1 MIMDDNGGWFQMSL
15 VSSPMVAATWEN
27 AGSANF
33 LLSQHFLNRPMQV
46 SFKII
51 RVFGHNS
58 NILMGAKM
66 KVLLMF
72 ENIEQRKSSVF

>member
-1 MIMDDNGGWFQMSL
+1 MDIGFWIVDDNGGWSQMSL

-27 AGSANF
+27 DGSANF

-51 RVFGHNS
+51 REHFLVMI
-58 NILMGAKM
+58 NILMVGSQN
-66 KVLLMF
+66 
-72 ENIEQRKSSVF
+72 ESSSNV